1 MAKKKQMYLC
11 TACGADSGKW
21 FGRCPSCQEWN
32 SMVEVDPAQTHRG
45 SVRGAKPEVM
55 SLADVEEHELVRVE
69 TGISEFNLVCG
80 GGIVPGSVILVG
92 GEPGIGKST
101 LALQVA
107 RYQKSL
113 YISGE
118 ESPAQLRH
126 RAERLEIPMEGIQI
140 ATATAVEDIL
150 TIARDE
156 KPELLIIDSIQTLYS
171 SELPG
176 IAGSVSQVRESAAQ
190 LVDMAKRS
198 GIPVILIGHI
208 TKEGNIAGPKLL
220 EHLVDTVLYFE
231 GDFSRD
237 FRMLRAFKNR
247 FGSINEI
254 GLFRMTRIG
263 LEEVKEKNRVFLN
276 SFSSTA
282 PGSAVSVA
290 IEGSRSML
298 FEVQSLVNFT
308 SFANPRR
315 MADGFDLN
323 RLIIINAVLEKHGG
337 LKLSS
342 FDVFINV
349 SGGFQINET
358 AADLSVAMAIASSM
372 KEQVIPDGTGFLGE
386 ISLSGD
392 IRPVSQC
399 GRRIQ
404 EFRTSGFE
412 TIIVSEAD
420 AKEVAAS
427 GFEGNIKGI
436 RHISQ
441 AIDVVF

>member
-1 MAKKKQMYLC
+1 MAKKKQYYLC
-11 TACGADSGKW
+11 TACGGESGKW

-32 SMVEVDPAQTHRG
+32 SLVEVDSAEKPRG
-45 SVRGAKPEVM
+45 SSPRTKPVVM
-55 SLADVEEHELVRVE
+55 PLGDVAGEDLQRLE
-69 TGISEFNLVCG
+69 TGIGEFNLVCG

-107 RYQKSL
+107 QYRKSL
-113 YISGE
+113 YVSGE

-126 RAERLEIPMEGIQI
+126 RAERLEIPIENIYI

-150 TIARDE
+150 SLTDSE

-176 IAGSVSQVRESAAQ
+176 IAGSVSQVRESAAR
-190 LVDMAKRS
+190 LVELAKRS

-231 GDFSRD
+231 GDYSRD

-254 GLFRMTRIG
+254 GLFRMTRTG
-263 LEEVKEKNRVFLN
+263 LEEVKEKNSVFLN
-276 SFSSTA
+276 SFASTA

-372 KEQVIPDGTGFLGE
+372 KEQPIPEGTGFLGE

-392 IRPVSQC
+392 VRPVSQA

-404 EFRTSGFE
+404 EFKTSGFD
-412 TIIVSEAD
+412 TLIVSEAD
-420 AKEVAAS
+420 AAEAKAA
-427 GFEGNIKGI
+427 GFQGTIRGI
-436 RHISQ
+436 CQISQ
-441 AIDVVF
+441 AIDAIF